1 MHFCFFKQKTAYE
14 MRMSDWSSD
23 VCSADLEL
31 LVKRKRLAKNAP
43 VPCIVKDAHDPISA
57 EEDSLAEN
65 THREQ
70 LHPLDQFR
78 GMKRLI
84 DQGDDIE
91 TIAATFLTTPAVVRQ
106 RLKLASVS
114 PALHDIYAEDGMT
127 LDHLMAFPVSDD
139 HTRQEQVWELLAQD
153 RKSTRLNSSH

>member
-1 MHFCFFKQKTAYE
+1 
-14 MRMSDWSSD
+14 MRISDWSSD
-23 VCSADLEL
+23 VCSSDLLNLRPTLDDEGQETGRFHLPAGGRRFRALEL

-43 VPCIVKDAHDPISA
+43 VPCIVKNAHDPISE

-91 TIAATFLTTPAVVRQ
+91 TIAATFMTTPAVVRQ

-114 PALHDIYAEDGMT
+114 TALHEIYAEDGMT
-127 LDHLMAFPVSDD
+127 LD
-139 HTRQEQVWELLAQD
+139 
-153 RKSTRLNSSH
+153 

>member
-1 MHFCFFKQKTAYE
+1 MIRRPPRSTRTDTLFPYTTLF
-14 MRMSDWSSD
+14 RS
-23 VCSADLEL
+23 
-31 LVKRKRLAKNAP
+31 
-43 VPCIVKDAHDPISA
+43 DPISA

-91 TIAATFLTTPAVVRQ
+91 TIAAPFMTTPAVVRQ

-114 PALHDIYAEDGMT
+114 TALHEIYAEDGMT
-127 LDHLMAFPVSDD
+127 LDQLMAFSVKLGRASCKENVC
-139 HTRQEQVWELLAQD
+139 Q
-153 RKSTRLNSSH
+153 

>member
-43 VPCIVKDAHDPISA
+43 VPCIVKNAHDPISE

-91 TIAATFLTTPAVVRQ
+91 TIAATFMTTPAVVRQ
-106 RLKLASVS
+106 RLTLASVPPALRAIS
-114 PALHDIYAEDGMT
+114 PAARLTPPQPLAS
-127 LDHLMAFPVSDD
+127 PV
-139 HTRQEQVWELLAQD
+139 H
-153 RKSTRLNSSH
+153 